1 MYIFYIY
8 TYIQSLL
15 VIFGNLLAFYLI
27 YTNVFHML
35 LLKFLNIDL
44 SWGCTNQL
52 ISIENSNIYF
62 YNWKKYLKFL
72 NFFVDLKCF
81 SFNSVLH

>member
-44 SWGCTNQL
+44 S
-52 ISIENSNIYF
+52 
-62 YNWKKYLKFL
+62 
-72 NFFVDLKCF
+72 
-81 SFNSVLH
+81 